1 MLYPQRLDAASW
13 EIRTITITITGQN
26 ENGLVACSLNTV
38 RLTEATYTALSYV
51 WGDPTVTKPMLV
63 DGQQFQATVNL
74 EAALRNLGKDLVGR
88 PLWVD
93 AICINQ
99 QDIAEKNQ
107 QVPLMGE
114 LYSRATGVV
123 IWLGES
129 DLAVEML
136 VEGMAQEVPSL
147 HAGVESTSERQHEI
161 GIRKREAMFMAI
173 ARRPWWKRIW
183 VVQEAL
189 LSHEDPVFRCGP
201 HDFTWSRFFAFF
213 LAHYKEA
220 EKMGSTSNERA
231 PEVIEWQRT
240 LGIQDSE
247 HYKYGA
253 GSDVITL
260 SVYATVRN
268 DFQKINHV
276 PLSAIVAMGFD
287 RAATVPHDYI
297 YGFLGLMSKHDR
309 TLVDVD
315 YNSSRWELY
324 RAFAEN
330 LVASED
336 EDGTK
341 VFSTLCFA
349 GGEGRPSWVPDYG
362 HQSMLGPQ
370 SGMLLTMDKSWQF
383 PPAVWF
389 SDDNTVLMLAG
400 VFLGDITWT
409 RHIQASQD
417 GLLSNI
423 SGLANLAR
431 RETAASTLS
440 LSRLFTGNNGGRGPL
455 LKNEAESDRWWEHL
469 MDDAFPIKALLSSE
483 AGQESREEMDG
494 LSISSVCS
502 QLAARTLLVS
512 AGRSL
517 FVTTNGQIGIGVPRC
532 QPGDVVVYLYGMYA
546 PFVLRLGAG
555 HYTIIGAARL
565 AGLEDAAS
573 LERYCTEHRLAEA
586 TFRLG

>member
-1 MLYPQRLDAASW
+1 
-13 EIRTITITITGQN
+13 
-26 ENGLVACSLNTV
+26 
-38 RLTEATYTALSYV
+38 
-51 WGDPTVTKPMLV
+51 
-63 DGQQFQATVNL
+63 
-74 EAALRNLGKDLVGR
+74 
-88 PLWVD
+88 
-93 AICINQ
+93 
-99 QDIAEKNQ
+99 
-107 QVPLMGE
+107 
-114 LYSRATGVV
+114 
-123 IWLGES
+123 
-129 DLAVEML
+129 
-136 VEGMAQEVPSL
+136 
-147 HAGVESTSERQHEI
+147 
-161 GIRKREAMFMAI
+161 
-173 ARRPWWKRIW
+173 
-183 VVQEAL
+183 
-189 LSHEDPVFRCGP
+189 
-201 HDFTWSRFFAFF
+201 
-213 LAHYKEA
+213 
-220 EKMGSTSNERA
+220 MGSTSNERA

-315 YNSSRWELY
+315 YSSSHWELY
-324 RAFAEN
+324 RAFVEN

-341 VFSTLCFA
+341 VFSTLCFT

-362 HQSMLGPQ
+362 RQSMLGLQ
-370 SGMLLTMDKSWQF
+370 SGMLLTMDTSWQF

-389 SDDNTVLMLAG
+389 SDDDAVLMLAG
-400 VFLGDITWT
+400 VLLGDIIWS

-431 RETAASTLS
+431 KQSEAETLS
-440 LSRLFTGNNGGRGPL
+440 LGRLFTGNNGGRGPL

-502 QLAARTLLVS
+502 QLAARALLVS

-546 PFVLRLGAG
+546 PFVLRPGAG
-555 HYTIIGAARL
+555 HYTIIGAARI
-565 AGLEDAAS
+565 AGLEDVAS
-573 LERYCTEHRLAEA
+573 LERYCTEQQLAEA

>member
-1 MLYPQRLDAASW
+1 MLYPQRLDAATW
-13 EIRTITITITGQN
+13 EIRTITITGQD
-26 ENGLVACSLNTV
+26 ENDLIACSLDTV

-51 WGDPTVTKPMLV
+51 WGDPTVTKSILV
-63 DGQQFQATVNL
+63 DGHVFQATVNL
-74 EAALRNLGKDLVGR
+74 ELALRNLSKDFVGKS
-88 PLWVD
+88 LWVD

-114 LYSRATGVV
+114 LYGRAAGVV
-123 IWLGES
+123 IWLGEA

-136 VEGMAQEVPSL
+136 MEGMAQEAPSL
-147 HAGVESTSERQHEI
+147 QAGVAGTSKRQHEI
-161 GIRKREAMFMAI
+161 GIRKRESMFMAI

-189 LSHEDPVFRCGP
+189 LSPEDPIFRCGP
-201 HDFTWSRFFAFF
+201 HEFTWSRFFAFF

-220 EKMGSTSNERA
+220 EKLGSTSNERA
-231 PEVIEWQRT
+231 PEVSEWQER

-260 SVYATVRN
+260 SVYATVRD
-268 DFQKINHV
+268 DFQRINHV

-297 YGFLGLMSKHDR
+297 YGFLGLMSEHDT

-315 YNSSRWELY
+315 YNSSHWDLY

-341 VFSTLCFA
+341 VFSTLCFSD
-349 GGEGRPSWVPDYG
+349 GEGRPSWVPDFG
-362 HQSMLGPQ
+362 RQSMLGPQ

-389 SDDNTVLMLAG
+389 SDDNEVLMLAG
-400 VFLGDITWT
+400 VLLGDIIWS

-423 SGLANLAR
+423 SGAVDLAR
-431 RETAASTLS
+431 RETAAGTPS
-440 LSRLFTGNNGGRGPL
+440 LTRLFTGNNGGRGPL
-455 LKNEAESDRWWEHL
+455 LKNEAESDRWWDHL
-469 MDDAFPIKALLSSE
+469 MDGAFPIKALLSSE
-483 AGQESREEMDG
+483 AGQEPRGELDG

-502 QLAARTLLVS
+502 QLAASALLTS

-517 FVTTNGQIGIGVPRC
+517 FVTTNSQIGIGVPRC
-532 QPGDVVVYLYGMYA
+532 QPGDVVVYLYGMCA
-546 PFVLRLGAG
+546 PFVLRPEAD
-555 HYTIIGAARL
+555 HYTIIGAARI
-565 AGLEDAAS
+565 AGLEDAES
-573 LERYCTEHRLAEA
+573 LERYCTRHQLAEA